1 MEPRSA
7 VSLQGE
13 GCFYFYFF
21 IFSQHSYCSQI
32 SDGLP
37 EDETVITWTVNSDRG
52 VSHEEADAESPVFII
67 SLWS

>member
-13 GCFYFYFF
+13 RCFYFCLF
-21 IFSQHSYCSQI
+21 FSQHSYCSQI
-32 SDGLP
+32 SDELP
-37 EDETVITWTVNSDRG
+37 EDKIAVTWTVNSDRG
-52 VSHEEADAESPVFII
+52 VSHEEADAEPLVLII